1 MEVTIQVNGK
11 EVLAEKGEFLLSVL
25 RRTGIRVPTL
35 CSMEGLSP
43 SGACRLC
50 VVEVE
55 GIERLVPSCS
65 YYIEGPISIATH
77 SPRVMRA
84 RKTNVELLLANH
96 PDDCL
101 YCERNG
107 SCELQALAEELNIR
121 KRNLPGTKR
130 NLPVDKSGPSVVR
143 DPSKCI
149 LCGRC
154 VRTCEEIMNTSVY
167 DFASRGNELRISTA
181 LGKPLRFT
189 NCISCGQCVISCPTG
204 ALTEIGVLD
213 QLLDHLNH
221 PGKQVAVQ
229 FTPAAAASVSSQLG
243 IKPSGELP
251 DLFRALLYRCG
262 FDQVFESTTG
272 TILMVMEMARLL
284 GRRDPDAGSLP
295 LITSSCPAWVRSLE
309 HTDPELSAAL
319 APLHS
324 PQQILGRVIREQP
337 WQSAEQDGRE
347 LVSVLVTSCT
357 AAKSE
362 AVDELLIPK
371 GKPVIDLVVSAREM
385 LKLVGILGIDIGV
398 LEPVNSGTPLLLE
411 GAPGRLS
418 AQAGGEAEAVM
429 RLLHLMKTGKHL
441 NVRKFH
447 RFGMQIPY
455 REMTLDW
462 GSGSLRVGAVSGL
475 SQAAGV
481 FREIREGK
489 RKLDFLE
496 VMACP
501 RGCINGGGQPIPAG
515 EEALGNLSRGLQ
527 EMEGGPRSSH
537 PFPFARIGEFYQQMT
552 GSADPGDRGEST
564 DSPGFLYRNP

>member
-1 MEVTIQVNGK
+1 MEVTIQINGK
-11 EVLAEKGEFLLSVL
+11 EVLAEKGEFLLQVL

-55 GIERLVPSCS
+55 GIEKLVPSCS
-65 YYIEGPISIATH
+65 YYIDGPISITTH

-121 KRNLPGTKR
+121 NRKLPGTKR
-130 NLPVDKSGPSVVR
+130 NLPVDKSSPAVVR

-204 ALTEIGVLD
+204 ALTEKGVLD
-213 QLLDHLNH
+213 ELLDHLNH
-221 PGKQVAVQ
+221 PGRKVVVQ
-229 FTPAAAASVSSQLG
+229 FTPAAAASVSGRLG
-243 IKPSGELP
+243 MKPSGELP

-284 GRRDPDAGSLP
+284 ARRSPDAGPQP

-309 HTDPELSAAL
+309 QTDPELNDAL
-319 APLHS
+319 TRVHS
-324 PQQILGRVIREQP
+324 PQQILGRVIRKQAWPATEQN
-337 WQSAEQDGRE
+337 ERE

-362 AVDELLIPK
+362 AADELLTPGGI
-371 GKPVIDLVVSAREM
+371 PVIDLVISAREVI
-385 LKLVGILGIDIGV
+385 KLVGLLGIDV
-398 LEPVNSGTPLLLE
+398 SALEPENSGTPFLPE

-418 AQAGGEAEAVM
+418 AQSGGEAEAVM
-429 RLLHLMKTGKHL
+429 RLLYLIKTGKHL

-447 RFGMQIPY
+447 RFRMQIPY

-462 GSGSLRVGAVSGL
+462 GSGSIRIGAVSGL
-475 SQAAGV
+475 SRAEGV
-481 FREIREGK
+481 LREIREGK

-501 RGCINGGGQPIPAG
+501 GGCINGGGQPIPAG
-515 EEALGNLSRGLQ
+515 EQALGSWIRCLQ

-537 PFPFARIGEFYQQMT
+537 PFPFARLEEFYEQMA
-552 GSADPGDRGEST
+552 GSDDPDDPANTAGT
-564 DSPGFLYRNP
+564 PGILYRDP